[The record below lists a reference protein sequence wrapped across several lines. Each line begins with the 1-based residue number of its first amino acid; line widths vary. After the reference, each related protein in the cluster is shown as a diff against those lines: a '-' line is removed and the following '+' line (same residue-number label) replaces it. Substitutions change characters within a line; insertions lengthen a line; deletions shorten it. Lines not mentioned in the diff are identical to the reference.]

1 VGCQTIKNQRKPGS
15 AKKWVKQ
22 NVPLFILS
30 LFPIELGTIFLKM
43 PSSMQKLRRLKE
55 NNNGK
60 FIVLGK

>member
-15 AKKWVKQ
+15 AKKWVNQ

-30 LFPIELGTIFLKM
+30 LFPIELGTIFSKM